1 MFVNLPG
8 QLLHETSG
16 VGKVCLI
23 RMHLE
28 AIVIKCDAG
37 HRLPRRNLITFD
49 DFEAQYVLIP
59 ARTFVMSNI
68 CPFSSRFINR
78 LGLRGRTPVAG
89 KTSVYP
95 THLSCFKPSPR
106 YFVVSAGRSLT

>member
-1 MFVNLPG
+1 MFVDLPG
-8 QLLHETSG
+8 QLLHG

-23 RMHLE
+23 RIHLE
-28 AIVIKCDAG
+28 AIIIKCDAG
-37 HRLPRRNLITFD
+37 HRFPRRNLITFD
-49 DFEAQYVLIP
+49 DFEARYVLSP
-59 ARTFVMSNI
+59 ARTFVMSNM
-68 CPFSSRFINR
+68 SRFINR

-95 THLSCFKPSPR
+95 THLSCFKPGLR